1 MMIELTIESI
11 GQHGDGIAHLDGDRL
26 FVPYALPGEQL
37 RAERDGNRAIP
48 VEFLR
53 TSPDRSEPACPH
65 FTRCGGC
72 SLQHMSA
79 AIYADFK
86 RNLVVEPLRRLGIE
100 PPVAELVDARGA
112 GRRRT
117 TLHVRGREAG
127 YMRARSHDVF
137 DLDTCP
143 ILVPALA
150 ATAPRIA
157 RALGPLAGQ
166 CEASFTLTDTGLDL
180 SVRSERKLRS
190 EQLAGFAHDHH
201 LARLVFNGEPVYMAR
216 VPALRMGKSLVELPP
231 ASFLQATAAAEAALA
246 DLVMAGIGTARTVA
260 DLFCGI
266 GPFALRLAEQA
277 RVYAADSDRLAVAAL
292 QKAVNH
298 TQGLKPVT
306 PQVRDLF
313 RDPLAP
319 IELERHDVVIFDPPR
334 AGAEAQARELAR
346 SRVKTV
352 IAVSCDPTSFARDAA
367 ILVGSGYKLSS
378 VTPVDQF
385 AYAAHVE
392 LAAIFRR

>member
-1 MMIELTIESI
+1 MIELSIESI
-11 GQHGDGIAHLDGDRL
+11 GQHGDGIAHFDGDRL
-26 FVPYALPGEQL
+26 FVPFALPGEHV
-37 RAERDGNRAIP
+37 RAERDGSRANL
-48 VEFLR
+48 VEVLSP
-53 TSPDRSEPACPH
+53 SPDRVEPPCPH
-65 FTRCGGC
+65 FGQCGGC
-72 SLQHMSA
+72 SLQHLAPPAYA
-79 AIYADFK
+79 AFK
-86 RNLVVEPLRRLGIE
+86 RNLVVDPLRRVGIE
-100 PPVAELVDARGA
+100 TPVTELVDARGA

-127 YMRARSHDVF
+127 YMRARSHDLL

-166 CEASFTLTDTGLDL
+166 CETSFTMTDTGLDL

-190 EQLAGFAHDHH
+190 EQLAAFAREHR
-201 LARLVFNGEPVYMAR
+201 LARLIFNGEPVYMAR
-216 VPALRMGKSLVELPP
+216 VPALRMGKSMVELPT
-231 ASFLQATAAAEAALA
+231 ASFLQATAAAEEALA
-246 DLVMAGIGTARTVA
+246 TLVIAGVGQAKTVA
-260 DLFCGI
+260 DLFCGV
-266 GPFALRLAEQA
+266 GPFALRLAGQA
-277 RVYAADSDRLAVAAL
+277 RVYAADSDRQAVAAL

-306 PQVRDLF
+306 TQVRDLF

-319 IELERHDVVIFDPPR
+319 IELDRHEAVVFDPPR
-334 AGAEAQARELAR
+334 AGAEAQARELGR
-346 SRVKTV
+346 SKVKTV
-352 IAVSCDPTSFARDAA
+352 VAVSCDPTSFARDAA
-367 ILVGSGYKLSS
+367 ILVANGYKLLS

-392 LAAIFRR
+392 LVAIFRR

>member
-1 MMIELTIESI
+1 MIELSIESI
-11 GQHGDGIAHLDGDRL
+11 GQHGDGIAHFGGDRL
-26 FVPYALPGEQL
+26 FVPFALPGEHI
-37 RAERDGNRAIP
+37 RAERDGSRANL
-48 VEFLR
+48 VEVLQA
-53 TSPDRSEPACPH
+53 SPDRIEPPCPH
-65 FTRCGGC
+65 FTQCGGC
-72 SLQHMSA
+72 SLQHLSPSA
-79 AIYADFK
+79 YAAFK
-86 RNLVVEPLRRLGIE
+86 RNLVIEPLRRVGLE

-143 ILVPALA
+143 ILVPTLA
-150 ATAPRIA
+150 AAAPRIA

-190 EQLAGFAHDHH
+190 EQLASFARDHR
-201 LARLVFNGEPVYMAR
+201 LARLIFNGEPVYMAR
-216 VPALRMGKSLVELPP
+216 VPTLRMGKSVVELPP
-231 ASFLQATAAAEAALA
+231 ASFLQATAAAEETLAAL
-246 DLVMAGIGTARTVA
+246 VVAGVGQAKTVA
-260 DLFCGI
+260 DLFCGV
-266 GPFALRLAEQA
+266 GPFALRLAGQA
-277 RVYAADSDRLAVAAL
+277 RVYAADSDRQAVAAL

-298 TQGLKPVT
+298 TQGFKPVT
-306 PQVRDLF
+306 TQARDLF

-319 IELERHDVVIFDPPR
+319 IELERHDAVVFDPPR
-334 AGAEAQARELAR
+334 AGAEAQARELGR
-346 SRVKTV
+346 SKVKTIV
-352 IAVSCDPTSFARDAA
+352 AVSCDPTSFARDAS
-367 ILVGSGYKLSS
+367 ILAGNGYKLLK

-392 LAAIFRR
+392 LVAIFRR

>member
-1 MMIELTIESI
+1 MIELSIESI
-11 GQHGDGIAHLDGDRL
+11 GQHGDGIAHFDGDRL
-26 FVPYALPGEQL
+26 FVPFALPGEHV
-37 RAERDGNRAIP
+37 RADRDGSRANL
-48 VEFLR
+48 VEVLSP
-53 TSPDRSEPACPH
+53 SPDRVEPPCPH
-65 FTRCGGC
+65 FGQCGGC
-72 SLQHMSA
+72 SLQHLAPPAYA
-79 AIYADFK
+79 AFK
-86 RNLVVEPLRRLGIE
+86 RNLVVDPLRRVGIE
-100 PPVAELVDARGA
+100 TPVAELVDARGA

-127 YMRARSHDVF
+127 YMRARSHDLL

-166 CEASFTLTDTGLDL
+166 CETSFTMTDTGLDL

-190 EQLAGFAHDHH
+190 EQLAAFAREHR
-201 LARLVFNGEPVYMAR
+201 LARLIFNGEPVYMAR
-216 VPALRMGKSLVELPP
+216 MPALRMGKSMVELPP
-231 ASFLQATAAAEAALA
+231 ASFLQATAAAEEALA
-246 DLVMAGIGTARTVA
+246 TLVIAGVGPAKRVA
-260 DLFCGI
+260 DLFCGV
-266 GPFALRLAEQA
+266 GPFALRLAGQA
-277 RVYAADSDRLAVAAL
+277 RVYAADSDRQAVAAL

-306 PQVRDLF
+306 TQVRDLF

-319 IELERHDVVIFDPPR
+319 IELDRHEAVVFDPPR
-334 AGAEAQARELAR
+334 AGAEAQARELGR
-346 SRVKTV
+346 SKVKTV
-352 IAVSCDPTSFARDAA
+352 VAVSCDPTSFARDAA
-367 ILVGSGYKLSS
+367 ILVANGYKLLS

-392 LAAIFRR
+392 LVAIFRR